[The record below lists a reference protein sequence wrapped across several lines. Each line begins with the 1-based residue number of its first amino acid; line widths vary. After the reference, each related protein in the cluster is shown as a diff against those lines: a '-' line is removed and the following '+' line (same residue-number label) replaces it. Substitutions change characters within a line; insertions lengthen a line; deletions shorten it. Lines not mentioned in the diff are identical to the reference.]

1 MAGDL
6 VELLRDARETIAS
19 TAAGRIRLENPA
31 YGSRPVDEIA
41 RNVRN
46 LVDGWVRFLERGDW
60 TPIGSFIDHVIR
72 FRLPMGFKMSDLIG
86 AMTSNE
92 EVITEFITDAD
103 TTGDICASAQYAA
116 LRASFHKARIE
127 LVDRYIEQSQGDAAS
142 LLEQAYRRT
151 AELESALASAET
163 RGRAAAAA
171 LAGEVIPGL
180 EECCA
185 EIDRGVGTPP
195 LRAHIERLLAQ
206 AHEALDRLREER

>member
-6 VELLRDARETIAS
+6 VDLLRDSRDTLAV

-31 YGSRPVDEIA
+31 YGSRPVEEIA
-41 RNVRN
+41 RNVRG

-60 TPIGSFIDHVIR
+60 TPISAFIENVIR

-92 EVITEFITDAD
+92 EVITEFIADAD

-127 LVDRYIEQSQGDAAS
+127 LVDRFIEQSQGDAAS

-151 AELESALASAET
+151 AELEGALATAET
-163 RGRAAAAA
+163 RGRTAAAV
-171 LAGEVIPGL
+171 LADEVVAGL

-185 EIDRGVGTPP
+185 EIDRGMATPAV
-195 LRAHIERLLAQ
+195 RAHLERLLAQ
-206 AHEALDRLREER
+206 AREALSRLRETR